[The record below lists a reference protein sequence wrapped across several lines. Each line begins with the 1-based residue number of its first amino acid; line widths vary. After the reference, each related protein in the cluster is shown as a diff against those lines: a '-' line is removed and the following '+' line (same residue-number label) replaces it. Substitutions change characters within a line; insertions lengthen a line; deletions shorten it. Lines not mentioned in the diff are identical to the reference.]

1 MSGKTKHRMTAQ
13 DAERWLRDYDDVV
26 EGLIDDARA
35 EHLATELGRL
45 RDRKEATVTKFL
57 MSDGFERSVA
67 ERLSKYLQR
76 RLRQKGKTQEQRI
89 DDDLDYIRAVL
100 SDDDER
106 WMKVDNQGLRG
117 WVDLRRHND
126 LEYLDT
132 QVEGVREQSVAPEHC
147 GLEDAVTDEDAE
159 RGR

>member
-1 MSGKTKHRMTAQ
+1 MSGKPKHRMTAQ
-13 DAERWLRDYDDVV
+13 DAERWLRDYNDVV
-26 EGLIDDARA
+26 EGLIDDAHA
-35 EHLATELGRL
+35 EQLATELGRL

-57 MSDGFERSVA
+57 ISDGFERVVA

-106 WMKVDNQGLRG
+106 WLKVDNRKLLG
-117 WVDLRRHND
+117 WVDLRYHND

-132 QVEGVREQSVAPEHC
+132 QVDAVREQAVAPEHC
-147 GLEDAVTDEDAE
+147 GLEDAVTEEEA
-159 RGR
+159 RR

>member
-1 MSGKTKHRMTAQ
+1 MSGRPKHRMTAQ

-26 EGLIDDARA
+26 GGLIDAARA
-35 EHLATELGRL
+35 EQLATELGRL

-57 MSDGFERSVA
+57 MSDGFERAVA
-67 ERLSKYLQR
+67 ERLSKYLQK
-76 RLRQKGKTQEQRI
+76 RLRQKGKTHEQI
-89 DDDLDYIRAVL
+89 MDDDLDHIRAVL

-106 WMKVDNQGLRG
+106 WMKVDNKGLRG
-117 WVDLRRHND
+117 WVDLRCNND
-126 LEYLDT
+126 LEYLNT
-132 QVEGVREQSVAPEHC
+132 QVEAVREQSVAPEHC